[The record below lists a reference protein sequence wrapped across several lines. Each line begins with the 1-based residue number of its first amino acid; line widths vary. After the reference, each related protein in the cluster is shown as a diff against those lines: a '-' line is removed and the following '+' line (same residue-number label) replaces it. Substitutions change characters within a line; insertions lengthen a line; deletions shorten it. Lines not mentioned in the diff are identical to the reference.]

1 MPLDALDEKT
11 LTSLPKLSEVYDAY
25 GVQVNS
31 LSVSEIFALYERT
44 GFLYPDKAA
53 RLFPH
58 LAQVREN
65 WRRML
70 SAGESLLY
78 VLTSGD
84 KKHGLASLAVW
95 RTTLNGWMSQHLVS
109 ENNPY
114 ASRAV
119 MLSAAAAS
127 IRKGQDRSAQNWFR
141 PENRFPARVFGSMV
155 QTIGES
161 LSSVQRH
168 AYFAL
173 PRKLSLPAQKRIR
186 VTPYNSSHQHALLEI
201 AGAARGSIYITAEE
215 LEHDVEFEAVDE
227 LYRRVGLRRTRRVW
241 LAYAAN
247 KEEPIG
253 AAIVYRG
260 PLGVN
265 FSYLENRCDLLLHPT
280 LPESEVSETASA
292 LLTACSKAYDD
303 FELEEI
309 PVIAEEMAT
318 HVLYKLGAEF
328 LRHYCQGI
336 WLKDGHPRFYR
347 HVDGFYTKLLAR
359 MEKQELQPAFTG
371 QER

>member
-1 MPLDALDEKT
+1 MPLDALDHKT
-11 LTSLPKLSEVYDAY
+11 VTSLPRLSEVYDAY
-25 GVQVNS
+25 GVQVNA
-31 LSVSEIFALYERT
+31 LSVDEIFALYERA

-58 LAQVREN
+58 LPKVREN

-70 SAGESLLY
+70 SLGESLLY

-84 KKHGLASLAVW
+84 QKQGLASLAVW
-95 RTTLNGWMSQHLVS
+95 RTTQNGWMSQHLVS

-127 IRKGQDRSAQNWFR
+127 IRKGQDLSAQNWFR

-168 AYFAL
+168 AFFAL
-173 PRKLSLPAQKRIR
+173 PKTLSLPTEKRIR
-186 VTPYNSSHQHALLEI
+186 VVPYNPSHQEALLEI
-201 AGAARGSIYITAEE
+201 AAAARGSIYITAEE
-215 LEHDVEFEAVDE
+215 LEQDVEFAAVNE
-227 LYRRVGLRRTRRVW
+227 LYRGVGLRRTRHVW
-241 LAYAAN
+241 LAYRAN

-260 PLGVN
+260 PLGMN

-280 LPESEVSETASA
+280 LPESEVSEVASS
-292 LLTACSKAYDD
+292 LLSSSSAAYKD
-303 FELEEI
+303 FELDEI

-318 HVLYKLGAEF
+318 HVLFKLGAEF

-347 HVDGFYTKLLAR
+347 HVDGFYSKLLAR
-359 MEKQELQPAFTG
+359 MEKHELQAALVG